1 MSRGSAICA
10 SIIVRE
16 YNQRM
21 VLAAVDDLL
30 FRSKIRTVAKQ
41 VGADVQF
48 VKTAAEVR
56 EAIAAA
62 PSLAVLDLH
71 AAAIDPVGSIAQ
83 LRANGVPV
91 IGFYAHVHTDVAQ
104 AAIAAGAT
112 QVMPRSAFAT
122 RLPEILAAERADDSR

>member
-1 MSRGSAICA
+1 MI
-10 SIIVRE
+10 
-16 YNQRM
+16 
-21 VLAAVDDLL
+21 LAAVDDLL

-62 PSLAVLDLH
+62 PSLVLVDLH
-71 AAAIDPVGSIAQ
+71 ATAIDPVGSVAA
-83 LRANGVPV
+83 LRAHGIPV
-91 IGFYAHVHTDVAQ
+91 IGFYAHVQTDVAQ

-112 QVMPRSAFAT
+112 QVMPRSAFAS
-122 RLPEILAAERADDSR
+122 RLAEILSGELA

>member
-1 MSRGSAICA
+1 MI
-10 SIIVRE
+10 
-16 YNQRM
+16 
-21 VLAAVDDLL
+21 LAAVDDLL

-62 PSLAVLDLH
+62 PSLALLDLH
-71 AAAIDPVGSIAQ
+71 AAAIDPVGSVAA
-83 LRANGVPV
+83 LRAHGVPV

-122 RLPEILAAERADDSR
+122 RLPEILAAEQANDSR

>member
-1 MSRGSAICA
+1 MI
-10 SIIVRE
+10 
-16 YNQRM
+16 
-21 VLAAVDDLL
+21 LAGVDDLL

-41 VGADVQF
+41 VGADVHF

-56 EAIAAA
+56 EALAAA

-71 AAAIDPVGSIAQ
+71 AAAIDPVGSVAA
-83 LRANGVPV
+83 LRAHGVPV

-122 RLPEILAAERADDSR
+122 RLPEILAGELIPRKDGAAG